1 MNMDHSQEQI
11 YPTSE
16 SKGRGN
22 GPDSGSGYVPQALT
36 QAKQR
41 LSETMTAA
49 QDRSRQMIDTT
60 SGYVQRWPFSSVAI
74 AMGVG
79 VIIGR
84 LLAHR
89 GVAIHEVGRRSWW

>member
-1 MNMDHSQEQI
+1 MNHSEEQT

-16 SKGRGN
+16 SRGRGN
-22 GPDSGSGYVPQALT
+22 GPDSGSAYVPQALT
-36 QAKQR
+36 QAKQK
-41 LSETMTAA
+41 LSESMTAA

-79 VIIGR
+79 VIIGL

-89 GVAIHEVGRRSWW
+89 GTAMHETARRSWW

>member
-1 MNMDHSQEQI
+1 MNHSQEQT
-11 YPTSE
+11 YPTAE

-22 GPDSGSGYVPQALT
+22 GPDSGSDYVPQALT
-36 QAKQR
+36 QAKQK

-79 VIIGR
+79 VIIGL
-84 LLAHR
+84 LLAHSGAAVR
-89 GVAIHEVGRRSWW
+89 EPSRRSWW

>member
-1 MNMDHSQEQI
+1 MNHSQEQET

-22 GPDSGSGYVPQALT
+22 GPDSAGAYVPQALT
-36 QAKQR
+36 QAKQK

-49 QDRSRQMIDTT
+49 QDRSRQMIDST

-79 VIIGR
+79 VIIGL

-89 GVAIHEVGRRSWW
+89 GAALHETPRRSWW